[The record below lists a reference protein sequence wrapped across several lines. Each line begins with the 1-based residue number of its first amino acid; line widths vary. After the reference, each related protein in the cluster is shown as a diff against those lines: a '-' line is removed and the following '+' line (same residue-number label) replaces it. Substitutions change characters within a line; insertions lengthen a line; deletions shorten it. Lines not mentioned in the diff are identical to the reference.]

1 MSMPMPVG
9 VSGPGALSQRTDVQP
24 MSVPTGMPYGQAGAM
39 AQAEQ
44 AAPMAGTPGLPAAAV
59 QAIAG
64 AAPGGPPPPSPPPT
78 LDQPTQRPNEPVT
91 AGAASGPGPGPAV
104 LNATPGAPQ
113 AGGRL
118 SQTIFQA
125 AAADPSGM
133 LSQLGALA
141 QQRGL

>member
-1 MSMPMPVG
+1 MPVG

-24 MSVPTGMPYGQAGAM
+24 QSVPTGMPYGQAGAM
-39 AQAEQ
+39 QQAEQ
-44 AAPMAGTPGLPAAAV
+44 AVPMAGTPGIPASAASAIAAA
-59 QAIAG
+59 G
-64 AAPGGPPPPSPPPT
+64 APGGPPSPPPT
-78 LDQPTQRPNEPVT
+78 LGTPSQRPNEPVT

-104 LNATPGAPQ
+104 LNATPGAVQ

-125 AAADPSGM
+125 AAADPSGL